1 MRPLSVS
8 ACGLWILYRVVV
20 SLPLVQNETFRRHLN
35 DKDEFDVFQYP
46 PSAAVGLK
54 IEHAK
59 NLGNLEQS
67 IILNR

>member
-46 PSAAVGLK
+46 PSAVVGLK
-54 IEHAK
+54 NERAK
-59 NLGNLEQS
+59 NHEDLKQS